1 MYTFILI
8 LFCRAD
14 FLYNYIYDYHKRK
27 RFFVSEML
35 VLFALIAFS
44 CIFVN
49 TFSGKL
55 GTPALLLFMCLGM
68 FFGSDGI
75 FKIPFE
81 NYDVLQQISTIA
93 LIFIIFYG
101 GFCTKWSTAKPVLK
115 QATLLST
122 LGVVITA
129 LLTCAFC
136 YYGLNM
142 NFAESFLIG
151 AVISSTDAASVF
163 SILRSRNLNLKYS
176 TASLL
181 ELESGSNDPFSYMLT
196 IIGIAI
202 YMGKSFDY
210 FPILFAKQIIFGILA
225 GVVIAVISIKIMK
238 KTKLVN
244 DSSRSIFLVA
254 VALFAFAL
262 PDLFDGNGLL
272 SVYIAG
278 IILGNSKIRHTN
290 ILVNFFDGIT
300 FMAQILIFFLLGLTA
315 FPHRM
320 PEIFIPATLVAV
332 FLTFVA
338 RPVAVFG
345 LLMPFKA
352 SFNQCVLVSW
362 AGLRGAASVV
372 FAVLVVA
379 SVNLPE
385 KYDLF
390 HIVFLISLLSV
401 AFQGTLLPLAAKMT
415 NMTDDSADV
424 RKTFTD
430 YQEES
435 AFSLIQIFIGN
446 NHIWKD
452 KLISEI
458 SLPQDTLAI
467 LIKRDGKDI
476 VPKGDTKILECDF
489 LVLSAPVYNKCANGS
504 LEEFSITDDHAWNGK
519 QICEL
524 NLEKNS
530 LIVMISRHGN
540 TIIPRGN
547 TVLQTKDKVVLMTN

>member
-1 MYTFILI
+1 M
-8 LFCRAD
+8 
-14 FLYNYIYDYHKRK
+14 
-27 RFFVSEML
+27 SEML

-68 FFGSDGI
+68 LFGSDGI

-244 DSSRSIFLVA
+244 DSSRSFFLVA

-452 KLISEI
+452 KFISEI

-476 VPKGDTKILECDF
+476 VPKGNTKILEGDF
-489 LVLSAPVYNKCANGS
+489 LVLSAPVYNKDANGS

>member
-1 MYTFILI
+1 
-8 LFCRAD
+8 
-14 FLYNYIYDYHKRK
+14 
-27 RFFVSEML
+27 ML

-68 FFGSDGI
+68 LFGSDGI

-176 TASLL
+176 TAPLL

-320 PEIFIPATLVAV
+320 PEIFIPATLVAI

-452 KLISEI
+452 KFISEI

-476 VPKGDTKILECDF
+476 VPKGDTKILEGDF
-489 LVLSAPVYNKCANGS
+489 LVLSAPVYNKGANGS

-519 QICEL
+519 QISEL

>member
-1 MYTFILI
+1 
-8 LFCRAD
+8 
-14 FLYNYIYDYHKRK
+14 
-27 RFFVSEML
+27 
-35 VLFALIAFS
+35 
-44 CIFVN
+44 
-49 TFSGKL
+49 
-55 GTPALLLFMCLGM
+55 
-68 FFGSDGI
+68 
-75 FKIPFE
+75 
-81 NYDVLQQISTIA
+81 
-93 LIFIIFYG
+93 
-101 GFCTKWSTAKPVLK
+101 
-115 QATLLST
+115 
-122 LGVVITA
+122 
-129 LLTCAFC
+129 
-136 YYGLNM
+136 
-142 NFAESFLIG
+142 
-151 AVISSTDAASVF
+151 
-163 SILRSRNLNLKYS
+163 
-176 TASLL
+176 
-181 ELESGSNDPFSYMLT
+181 
-196 IIGIAI
+196 
-202 YMGKSFDY
+202 
-210 FPILFAKQIIFGILA
+210 
-225 GVVIAVISIKIMK
+225 MK

-430 YQEES
+430 YQEE
-435 AFSLIQIFIGN
+435 
-446 NHIWKD
+446 
-452 KLISEI
+452 
-458 SLPQDTLAI
+458 
-467 LIKRDGKDI
+467 
-476 VPKGDTKILECDF
+476 
-489 LVLSAPVYNKCANGS
+489 
-504 LEEFSITDDHAWNGK
+504 
-519 QICEL
+519 
-524 NLEKNS
+524 
-530 LIVMISRHGN
+530 
-540 TIIPRGN
+540 
-547 TVLQTKDKVVLMTN
+547 